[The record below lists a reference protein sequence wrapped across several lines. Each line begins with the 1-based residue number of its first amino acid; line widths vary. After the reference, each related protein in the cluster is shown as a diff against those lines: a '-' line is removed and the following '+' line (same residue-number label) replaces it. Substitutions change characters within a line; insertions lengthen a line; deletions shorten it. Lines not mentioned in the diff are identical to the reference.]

1 MHYSHHNTQLRYKAR
16 EYDLIRL
23 RNADGIINRL
33 VRSFKR
39 T

>member
-16 EYDLIRL
+16 ERDLLRL
-23 RNADGIINRL
+23 RSHDGILGRL

-39 T
+39 A